1 MYLLPLNY
9 PLRNGYNG
17 KFYVMYIK
25 MVNFVMYI
33 LAELENPMNT
43 AMIFQQTL
51 SFKEYEA
58 HFLY

>member
-1 MYLLPLNY
+1 
-9 PLRNGYNG
+9 
-17 KFYVMYIK
+17 MYIK

-58 HFLY
+58 HSLY